1 MVRFMDPYLFLHHS
15 HSALKALTDG
25 LPNLLLR
32 LAVASHI
39 DSDSPEML
47 LRITSTDAGP
57 TKTINMVSLTSLIK
71 SMSFSSVNSAR
82 YSTWVFG
89 TLLLLLFVFRLGCLL
104 RLLLFLLLTDKSHL
118 LVLPQDRRESHS
130 TQLPSHQQPSRL
142 RTSPE

>member
-1 MVRFMDPYLFLHHS
+1 MVRSMDPYLFLHHS

-32 LAVASHI
+32 LSVASHI

-89 TLLLLLFVFRLGCLL
+89 TLLLLL
-104 RLLLFLLLTDKSHL
+104 LLLTDKSHL
-118 LVLPQDRRESHS
+118 SVLPQDRRESHS